1 MIPNP
6 FLLSPDER
14 LANWRDFRKSIID
27 FSDEEKFQAVVDYW
41 SHAPL
46 QNIAYDIEDIE
57 NFPTPWEM
65 VHAGEWCRNSIA
77 VGMEFTLRL
86 AGIDASRLELRMI
99 IDPTIS
105 DMMLTVF
112 IDNKYILNYDW
123 GNVYT
128 KKLSK
133 DARNIKKI
141 IFLKDQYK
149 SV

>member
-1 MIPNP
+1 MTLNP

-14 LANWRDFRKSIID
+14 LVNWKNFRKSIVE

-41 SHAPL
+41 SRAPL
-46 QNIAYDIEDIE
+46 QNIAYDIEDVE

-65 VHAGEWCRNSIA
+65 VHAGDWCRNSIA
-77 VGMEFTLRL
+77 IGMEFTLRM

-105 DMMLTVF
+105 DMMLTVVV
-112 IDNKYILNYDW
+112 DNKYILNYDW

-128 KKLSK
+128 EKLSK
-133 DARNIKKI
+133 DARIIKRIVFAKESYASI
-141 IFLKDQYK
+141 
-149 SV
+149 